1 MNSSPLPETGML
13 AVGDV
18 AALAGVMGTFILRRG
33 RRDLV
38 AQLPLCGHQTIS
50 RKREIL
56 KYSLGVIS
64 CIDEKV
70 KSLGRRAE

>member
-18 AALAGVMGTFILRRG
+18 AALAGVMGTFILRR
-33 RRDLV
+33 DLV
-38 AQLPLCGHQTIS
+38 AQLALCGHQTIS